1 MARGP
6 SPGSTPIAV
15 PEQHADK
22 AVEEVG
28 GLQRRA
34 ETECEVRENV
44 HGSAPKK
51 RNAEAEADDED
62 QVGSGG
68 EGKGR
73 PEDGRPA
80 MFPRSEGRDDHQDG
94 DGDNEPRSQKQQ
106 ARENDRPRDGD
117 GAPPFEGGRPLRATF
132 EWN

>member
-1 MARGP
+1 MRGQGP
-6 SPGSTPIAV
+6 EPRQHADRG

-44 HGSAPKK
+44 HGSAPEK

-94 DGDNEPRSQKQQ
+94 DGDNETCSQKQQ
-106 ARENDRPRDGD
+106 ARRERS
-117 GAPPFEGGRPLRATF
+117 PP
-132 EWN
+132 